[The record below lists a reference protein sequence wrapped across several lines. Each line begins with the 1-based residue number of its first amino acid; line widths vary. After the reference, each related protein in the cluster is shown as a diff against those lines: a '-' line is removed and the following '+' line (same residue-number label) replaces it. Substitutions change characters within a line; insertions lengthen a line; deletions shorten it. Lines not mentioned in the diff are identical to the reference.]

1 MKDENLA
8 RADTDQYRKVL
19 QAENEFLK
27 RCIDDELM
35 FSTEREKLM
44 YDTGFFYGLMVGVV
58 SGMIFVTLFWA
69 LSL

>member
-8 RADTDQYRKVL
+8 RVDSKQFEKVL

-27 RCIDDELM
+27 RCIDDELI
-35 FSTEREKLM
+35 FSNTREKLM
-44 YDTGFFYGLMVGVV
+44 YDTGFFYGIMVGVIGG
-58 SGMIFVTLFWA
+58 SIFVALLWV